1 MTATEL
7 VVLIPLTLTSI
18 STAIVVVINATKS
31 RGRDARL
38 DVIQEQTNG
47 ATTKL
52 LERIGEQAVEIGR
65 LQGMV
70 QSLQAQRMSGRATD
84 QLRLPPAEEA
94 PPVGTPPPVLGPP
107 PLSKS
112 G

>member
-1 MTATEL
+1 MNATEL
-7 VVLIPLTLTSI
+7 TVLIPLTLTSI

-47 ATTKL
+47 ATAKL
-52 LERIGEQAVEIGR
+52 LERIAEQAVEIGR

-70 QSLQAQRMSGRATD
+70 QGLQTQRGQGRATD
-84 QLRLPPAEEA
+84 QLVLPPPAEV
-94 PPVGTPPPVLGPP
+94 PPVGTPPPVAGPP